1 MGISKLSVALLLLI
15 VGLAP
20 ASIRSAGPESG
31 RILGGPGNA
40 PVKLEIFSDFQC
52 PSCREFYLGTIIH
65 VLRDYAS
72 KGKVCVI
79 YHEFPLDMHLYA
91 RDAARYSIAAYRLGQ
106 LKWIPVLD
114 SLYQN
119 QAWWSLDGN
128 LEATV
133 SRAMSPEDFQ
143 RVKQSLQDPGI
154 NKELESEI
162 AFGKKREIKST
173 PTIFIRYAGGEEKVE
188 GGVPYLVLKQYLDQI
203 IKQSAVASQIAP

>member
-1 MGISKLSVALLLLI
+1 MIGKSKLSVALLVLLM
-15 VGLAP
+15 GLLP
-20 ASIRSAGPESG
+20 ASVRSASPESG
-31 RILGGPGNA
+31 RILGGSGNA
-40 PVKLEIFSDFQC
+40 PVKVEVFSDFQC
-52 PSCREFYLGTIIH
+52 PSCREFYLGTIIP

-79 YHEFPLDMHLYA
+79 YHEFPLNAHLYA

-106 LKWIPVLD
+106 LKWVPVLD

-128 LEATV
+128 VAATV
-133 SRAMSPEDFQ
+133 ARAMSREDFQ
-143 RVKQSLQDPGI
+143 RVKQSLQDPSI

-162 AFGKKREIKST
+162 ASGKKREIKST
-173 PTIFIRYAGGEEKVE
+173 PTIFIKYAGGEEKIE

-203 IKQSAVASQIAP
+203 IK